1 MRLREEFKAGLL
13 IVVALSILTVSVIL
27 VGGSRLFEKFDIYT
41 VKVTNAAGLETGAQ
55 VRLGGVRVGRV
66 LDIREPAGP
75 GDTITIELGLKQGTK
90 LYKGTKAFITQI
102 GFVGDIYLLLAVN
115 ETRNELIPVGSRIP
129 SEDPVEFNL
138 IMAKVDAIA
147 VSVDTLVKN
156 LNKVLSDKNIKEM
169 ESLFENVNKLS
180 VTVTATMTNLQ
191 TVLVEVEGLVKDN
204 KGEIAQLIKQAHTDL
219 KKAEELLQ
227 SLNKTVKSVDRT
239 VNVQSQNLDAL
250 LRSMNR
256 TTEDLQDVLQ
266 ELKNKPWSIIY
277 KQDGGKEE

>member
-1 MRLREEFKAGLL
+1 
-13 IVVALSILTVSVIL
+13 
-27 VGGSRLFEKFDIYT
+27 
-41 VKVTNAAGLETGAQ
+41 
-55 VRLGGVRVGRV
+55 
-66 LDIREPAGP
+66 
-75 GDTITIELGLKQGTK
+75 
-90 LYKGTKAFITQI
+90 
-102 GFVGDIYLLLAVN
+102 
-115 ETRNELIPVGSRIP
+115 
-129 SEDPVEFNL
+129 
-138 IMAKVDAIA
+138 MAKVDAIA

-204 KGEIAQLIKQAHTDL
+204 KGEIAELIKQAHTDL

>member
-13 IVVALSILTVSVIL
+13 IVVALSILTVSIIL

-75 GDTITIELGLKQGTK
+75 GDTITVELGLKQGTK

-204 KGEIAQLIKQAHTDL
+204 KGEIAELIKQAHTDL

>member
-13 IVVALSILTVSVIL
+13 IVVALSILTVSIIL

-204 KGEIAQLIKQAHTDL
+204 KGEIAELIKQAHTDL

>member
-180 VTVTATMTNLQ
+180 VTVTATMSNLQ

-204 KGEIAQLIKQAHTDL
+204 KGEVAQLIKQAHTDL

>member
-27 VGGSRLFEKFDIYT
+27 VGGSRLFEKFDVYT

-66 LDIREPAGP
+66 LNIREPAGP

-115 ETRNELIPVGSRIP
+115 ETRNELIPTGSRIP

-204 KGEIAQLIKQAHTDL
+204 KGEVAQLVKQAHTDL

>member
-13 IVVALSILTVSVIL
+13 IIVALSILTVSIIL

-169 ESLFENVNKLS
+169 ESLFENVNTLS
-180 VTVTATMTNLQ
+180 VTVTTAMTNLQ
-191 TVLVEVEGLVKDN
+191 TVLVEVEGLVKNN
-204 KGEIAQLIKQAHTDL
+204 KGEVAQLIKQANADL

-250 LRSMNR
+250 LRNMNR

-277 KQDGGKEE
+277 RQDGGKEE

>member
-204 KGEIAQLIKQAHTDL
+204 KGEVAQLIKQAHTDL

>member
-13 IVVALSILTVSVIL
+13 IVVALSILTVSVVL